1 MLHVHVQKN
10 DLSILIQQACTC
22 MGLLKG
28 FKNDLSLSIL
38 EYATSSFS
46 RFCFGTHIY
55 TKFNLA
61 CMKNIFCTLILSQTD
76 IESFELESKKR

>member
-10 DLSILIQQACTC
+10 DLSILIQQSCTC

-28 FKNDLSLSIL
+28 FKNDLSLPIL

-46 RFCFGTHIY
+46 RLCFGTHKY

-61 CMKNIFCTLILSQTD
+61 CMKHIFCTLILSQTD